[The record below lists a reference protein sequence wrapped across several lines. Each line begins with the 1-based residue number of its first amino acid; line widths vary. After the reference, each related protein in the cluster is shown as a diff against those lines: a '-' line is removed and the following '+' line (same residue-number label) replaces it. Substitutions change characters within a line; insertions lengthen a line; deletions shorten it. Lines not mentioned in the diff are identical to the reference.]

1 MTSANQASN
10 GTHVIILPFKL
21 EVHRLKICL
30 EVFATILLV
39 FLLTINCFN
48 HVAYGESAKA
58 YLLMTPP
65 ACIAKEIGELFD
77 VAINISSV
85 ENLRSVG
92 FTVTYNASL
101 LNVEQIAEGS
111 FFPAPPRSYFEFENN
126 ASVGFIKVNMSLA
139 GSETPKNGNGTLAWI
154 SFEVVHGPE
163 LCVSSPLEFKQ
174 ILLLDSALAPIAHD
188 SVGAVYLWKS
198 MQPDPPVNGR
208 SLDVYTQRA
217 GVGSDEPGGEFE
229 SDEIVYMI
237 SRVMYNGDAV
247 QRKLVAFEIQNP
259 FNEIVVIRTA
269 VTSQSGLAAI
279 SFRIPNI
286 PTSNGTWRAISVVEI
301 GEKTVWDTISFQ
313 VYLRIPVGG
322 YTSLIKGY
330 TREGPLILYPATV
343 AILAVTFTIIKS
355 KTHRRLRRCTKT

>member
-111 FFPAPPRSYFEFENN
+111 FFPAPQDR
-126 ASVGFIKVNMSLA
+126 
-139 GSETPKNGNGTLAWI
+139 TLN
-154 SFEVVHGPE
+154 SKTMRR
-163 LCVSSPLEFKQ
+163 LVSS
-174 ILLLDSALAPIAHD
+174 
-188 SVGAVYLWKS
+188 KS
-198 MQPDPPVNGR
+198 TCH
-208 SLDVYTQRA
+208 L
-217 GVGSDEPGGEFE
+217 
-229 SDEIVYMI
+229 
-237 SRVMYNGDAV
+237 
-247 QRKLVAFEIQNP
+247 
-259 FNEIVVIRTA
+259 
-269 VTSQSGLAAI
+269 
-279 SFRIPNI
+279 
-286 PTSNGTWRAISVVEI
+286 
-301 GEKTVWDTISFQ
+301 
-313 VYLRIPVGG
+313 
-322 YTSLIKGY
+322 
-330 TREGPLILYPATV
+330 PA
-343 AILAVTFTIIKS
+343 
-355 KTHRRLRRCTKT
+355 RRLRKTAMELWHG